1 MCALTVDCA
10 PSDCKDFGEEA
21 RSRVDTC
28 AFFIVMLP
36 CSCTISPTY
45 LRYRHI
51 LHQIVE
57 NYPRCGYFFRNY
69 NIILHYCY
77 PTSYAHIL
85 LTTTES
91 IPYKAWDGKQLPERP
106 YMLHEV

>member
-1 MCALTVDCA
+1 MCALTVRQA
-10 PSDCKDFGEEA
+10 IEKISVKEL
-21 RSRVDTC
+21 SRVDTW
-28 AFFIVMLP
+28 AFFIVMP
-36 CSCTISPTY
+36 PCTISPTY
-45 LRYRHI
+45 LRYKHI
-51 LHQIVE
+51 LHQIAE

-91 IPYKAWDGKQLPERP
+91 IPYKAWDGKQLPE
-106 YMLHEV
+106 